1 MEEMHR
7 THKDTNWSWM
17 SAVWRWL
24 HQNAEDR
31 IRMQRRLVE
40 R

>member
-7 THKDTNWSWM
+7 THKETNWGWM
-17 SAVWRWL
+17 NAIVRWL
-24 HQNAEDR
+24 RQNAEDR
-31 IRMQRRLVE
+31 IRMERRLVD